1 MPAKSDAQRKAAG
14 AALSA
19 KRKGSSKN
27 LKDASRSMHD
37 SMTEDELEDFATEKT
52 HLESYPN
59 PGEAQGKGAFSS
71 ANSSA
76 SAPFLTLSISSI
88 ILLAMLSPSGK
99 SSKTSLICFVTISG
113 NLLSFGNSD
122 AVSSILLLSLKFL
135 ASTSC

>member
-71 ANSSA
+71 ANSE
-76 SAPFLTLSISSI
+76 
-88 ILLAMLSPSGK
+88 
-99 SSKTSLICFVTISG
+99 
-113 NLLSFGNSD
+113 
-122 AVSSILLLSLKFL
+122 
-135 ASTSC
+135 